1 MTGSMRP
8 LERRDLPQ
16 VANLYELVVRSG
28 SRNAPPGL
36 AAYFEETLLEHPW
49 VDPEIPS
56 LVSEGDDGEI
66 VGFIGSHVRR
76 IAVDSRRA
84 RLACCGQL
92 VTDPVVRNRA
102 VGAFL
107 LRAYLAGPQ
116 DLTITDTASG
126 EVRRMWESMGGV
138 TVHLASIGWI
148 RLFGPWRYAVS
159 RGASPAARVA
169 QPLSAALDAV
179 STRVA
184 SRALRPPAP
193 HAVAEELTP
202 EALVEQVAAAPPSVR
217 VRPAYDVDFLEWLF
231 GALAAVRSRGSL
243 VRRLVRAEDRVLGW
257 YVYYLQ
263 RGGVSQVV
271 QIGGRE
277 RDMGDVLDHL
287 FADAHSG
294 GSIAVQGRLEPHL
307 REPLT
312 ARRCLFRSTGNRSLI
327 HSADTEI
334 TNAIAFGHS
343 LVSRLE
349 GEWWMGHHVEPFAT
363 APAPAG

>member
-8 LERRDLPQ
+8 LEPHDLPQ
-16 VANLYELVVRSG
+16 VASLYELVVRSG

-36 AAYFEETLLEHPW
+36 AAYFDETLLGHPW

-56 LVSEGDDGEI
+56 LVSESEGGEI

-76 IAVDSRRA
+76 ITVDSRSA

-92 VTDPVVRNRA
+92 VTDPAVRNRA

-126 EVRRMWESMGGV
+126 EVRRMWESIGGV

-159 RGASPAARVA
+159 RRASPATRVA
-169 QPLSAALDAV
+169 QPLSTALDAV

-184 SRALRPPAP
+184 RRALRPPTPRAS
-193 HAVAEELTP
+193 AEELTP
-202 EALVEQVAAAPPSVR
+202 RALAEQVAAAPPSVR
-217 VRPAYDVDFLEWLF
+217 VRPAYDVEFLEWLF
-231 GALAAVRSRGSL
+231 GALAAVRRRGTL

-263 RGGVSQVV
+263 RDGVSQVV

-277 RDMGDVLDHL
+277 RDVGDVLDHL
-287 FADAHSG
+287 FADAYAG

-327 HSADTEI
+327 HSGDMEI
-334 TNAIAFGHS
+334 ANAVAFGHS
-343 LVSRLE
+343 LVGRLE
-349 GEWWMGHHVEPFAT
+349 GEWWMGHHLEPFDA
-363 APAPAG
+363 APATPG